1 MTCKINAD
9 TTNGLKLESDTSGE
23 IDIQSNG
30 TTSINFSPSQ
40 ITITD
45 ADSNQPRLLLKNTN
59 ADSTPPFLDFQK
71 DSSSPA
77 DNDVI
82 GKMRFIGDDDGGNTV
97 AYATIVS
104 TSPDVS
110 DGSENG
116 DLRFETTV
124 DGTNAERMRIDSS
137 GNVGIGTSSPS
148 GKLTVS
154 DIGEDNALYVL
165 GGIKQDDGPGNPWY
179 LGKGI
184 LGSTGSEFL
193 IGNGSSELLRIEQSG
208 FIGIGV
214 TTTQAHLHVDS
225 EDTASIFGRACI
237 AATTADPTGDSL
249 NQLYVAAFTGDS
261 NVTNATFL
269 SMRDSDGEIGNIT
282 ANGASSV
289 AYNTSSDYRLKE
301 NVNYTFDAT
310 TRLKQLRPCRF
321 NFIADPDTT
330 KDGFLAH
337 EVSSIVPEAVTGTH
351 DETRECVNVVKKADG
366 KMIHENVSE
375 EDWTQGKTDGTYAE
389 DTTWSATATVPRYQ
403 GIDQSKLVPL
413 LVKTIQELEARITA
427 LENN

>member
-1 MTCKINAD
+1 MTCKVNAD
-9 TTNGLKLESDTSGE
+9 TTNGLKLESDTSGA
-23 IDIQSNG
+23 IDLQSNG
-30 TTSINFSPSQ
+30 TTRVSM
-40 ITITD
+40 D
-45 ADSNQPRLLLKNTN
+45 ASGNVT
-59 ADSTPPFLDFQK
+59 ATS
-71 DSSSPA
+71 
-77 DNDVI
+77 
-82 GKMRFIGDDDGGNTV
+82 FIGDGSSLTGV
-97 AYATIVS
+97 AGL
-104 TSPDVS
+104 PDAIDV
-110 DGSENG
+110 
-116 DLRFETTV
+116 
-124 DGTNAERMRIDSS
+124 NASAPADSLNIDAS
-137 GNVGIGTSSPS
+137 GNVGIGDSSPDGLLHVGTGDNLDGTDVDIIIGGNSVNTRQSIIRKKIQSSDRALEFIAAS
-148 GKLTVS
+148 GGS
-154 DIGEDNALYVL
+154 DEDIRFYSDATTERMR
-165 GGIKQDDGPGNPWY
+165 IDTDG
-179 LGKGI
+179 
-184 LGSTGSEFL
+184 FV
-193 IGNGSSELLRIEQSG
+193 
-208 FIGIGV
+208 GIGV

-225 EDTASIFGRACI
+225 EDVGSIFGRACI

-301 NVNYTFDAT
+301 NVDYTFDAT
-310 TRLKQLRPCRF
+310 TRLKQLKPCRF

>member
-1 MTCKINAD
+1 MTCKVNAD
-9 TTNGLKLESDTSGE
+9 TTNGLKLESDTSGA
-23 IDIQSNG
+23 IDLQSNG
-30 TTSINFSPSQ
+30 TTRVSM
-40 ITITD
+40 D
-45 ADSNQPRLLLKNTN
+45 ASGNVT
-59 ADSTPPFLDFQK
+59 ATS
-71 DSSSPA
+71 
-77 DNDVI
+77 
-82 GKMRFIGDDDGGNTV
+82 FIGDGSSLTGI
-97 AYATIVS
+97 AGL
-104 TSPDVS
+104 PDAIDV
-110 DGSENG
+110 
-116 DLRFETTV
+116 
-124 DGTNAERMRIDSS
+124 NASAPADSLNIDAS
-137 GNVGIGTSSPS
+137 GNVGIGTSSPEAFVHLS
-148 GKLTVS
+148 SNSPRLMLT
-154 DIGEDNALYVL
+154 DTDTGADHRINADSSVGNLAFDADFNSNTSTPSVVFN
-165 GGIKQDDGPGNPWY
+165 IK
-179 LGKGI
+179 
-184 LGSTGSEFL
+184 GSEKM
-193 IGNGSSELLRIEQSG
+193 RIDSDG
-208 FIGIGV
+208 FVGIGV
-214 TTTQAHLHVDS
+214 TTTQGHLHVDS
-225 EDTASIFGRACI
+225 EDVGSIFGRACI

>member
-1 MTCKINAD
+1 MTCKVNAD
-9 TTNGLKLESDTSGE
+9 TTNGLKLESDTSGA
-23 IDIQSNG
+23 IDLQSNG
-30 TTSINFSPSQ
+30 TTRVSM
-40 ITITD
+40 D
-45 ADSNQPRLLLKNTN
+45 ASGNVT
-59 ADSTPPFLDFQK
+59 ATS
-71 DSSSPA
+71 
-77 DNDVI
+77 
-82 GKMRFIGDDDGGNTV
+82 FIGDGSSLTGI
-97 AYATIVS
+97 AGL
-104 TSPDVS
+104 PDAIDV
-110 DGSENG
+110 
-116 DLRFETTV
+116 
-124 DGTNAERMRIDSS
+124 NASAPADSLNIDAS
-137 GNVGIGTSSPS
+137 GKVGIGTSSPDQNLHVS
-148 GKLTVS
+148 DTSTNAYIKIISNDSNTAGILFGDQNSGLQGKLYYLNGS
-154 DIGEDNALYVL
+154 DAMRFDTN
-165 GGIKQDDGPGNPWY
+165 
-179 LGKGI
+179 
-184 LGSTGSEFL
+184 GSERM
-193 IGNGSSELLRIEQSG
+193 RIDSDG

>member
-1 MTCKINAD
+1 MTCKVNAD
-9 TTNGLKLESDTSGE
+9 TTNGLKLTSDTSGA
-23 IDIQSNG
+23 IDLQSNG
-30 TTSINFSPSQ
+30 TTRVSM
-40 ITITD
+40 D
-45 ADSNQPRLLLKNTN
+45 ASGNVT
-59 ADSTPPFLDFQK
+59 ATS
-71 DSSSPA
+71 
-77 DNDVI
+77 
-82 GKMRFIGDDDGGNTV
+82 FIGDGSSLTGI
-97 AYATIVS
+97 AGL
-104 TSPDVS
+104 PDAIDVN
-110 DGSENG
+110 GSAPADSLN
-116 DLRFETTV
+116 
-124 DGTNAERMRIDSS
+124 IDAS
-137 GNVGIGTSSPS
+137 GEVGIGTTSPTEKLHINAGNVLLDNDQVLKFGDGSAYYS
-148 GKLTVS
+148 GNSTSEYLKFFTS
-154 DIGEDNALYVL
+154 NAQRML
-165 GGIKQDDGPGNPWY
+165 IDTDG
-179 LGKGI
+179 
-184 LGSTGSEFL
+184 FV
-193 IGNGSSELLRIEQSG
+193 
-208 FIGIGV
+208 GIGV

-225 EDTASIFGRACI
+225 EDVGSIFGRACI

-301 NVNYTFDAT
+301 NVDYAFDAT
-310 TRLKQLRPCRF
+310 TRLKQLKPCRF

-375 EDWTQGKTDGTYAE
+375 EDWTQGKADGTYAE

>member
-1 MTCKINAD
+1 MTCKVNAD
-9 TTNGLKLESDTSGE
+9 TTNGLKLTSDTSGA
-23 IDIQSNG
+23 IDLQSNG
-30 TTSINFSPSQ
+30 TTRVSM
-40 ITITD
+40 D
-45 ADSNQPRLLLKNTN
+45 ASGNVT
-59 ADSTPPFLDFQK
+59 ATS
-71 DSSSPA
+71 
-77 DNDVI
+77 
-82 GKMRFIGDDDGGNTV
+82 FIGDGSSLTGI
-97 AYATIVS
+97 AGL
-104 TSPDVS
+104 PDAIDV
-110 DGSENG
+110 DGSAPADSLN
-116 DLRFETTV
+116 
-124 DGTNAERMRIDSS
+124 IDAS
-137 GNVGIGTSSPS
+137 GNVGIGISTPSVELNIKSDSNLYDSTTLGLSPS
-148 GKLTVS
+148 NVDTVQ
-154 DIGEDNALYVL
+154 GGL
-165 GGIKQDDGPGNPWY
+165 GVASGGVI
-179 LGKGI
+179 
-184 LGSTGSEFL
+184 SL
-193 IGNGSSELLRIEQSG
+193 IGNNQLRFITSSNERMRIDTDG
-208 FIGIGV
+208 FLGIGV

-237 AATTADPTGDSL
+237 AATTGDPTGDSL

-301 NVNYTFDAT
+301 NVDYAFDAT
-310 TRLKQLRPCRF
+310 TRLKQLKPCRF

-330 KDGFLAH
+330 KDGFIAH

-375 EDWTQGKTDGTYAE
+375 EDWTQGKIDGTYAE
-389 DTTWSATATVPRYQ
+389 DTTWSAEATVPRYQ

>member
-1 MTCKINAD
+1 MTCKVNAD
-9 TTNGLKLESDTSGE
+9 TTNGLKLESDTSGA
-23 IDIQSNG
+23 IDLQSNG
-30 TTSINFSPSQ
+30 TTRVSM
-40 ITITD
+40 D
-45 ADSNQPRLLLKNTN
+45 ASGNVT
-59 ADSTPPFLDFQK
+59 ATS
-71 DSSSPA
+71 
-77 DNDVI
+77 
-82 GKMRFIGDDDGGNTV
+82 FIGDGSSLTGIAGLPDAIDVNASAPADSLNIDASGRVGIGT
-97 AYATIVS
+97 
-104 TSPDVS
+104 TSPDNLLEIENTGGDAGMNISAANTGVS
-110 DGSENG
+110 YVNFKDTNDPDVGQISYYHSDNSM
-116 DLRFETTV
+116 RFK
-124 DGTNAERMRIDSS
+124 TNDTERMRIDS
-137 GNVGIGTSSPS
+137 
-148 GKLTVS
+148 
-154 DIGEDNALYVL
+154 D
-165 GGIKQDDGPGNPWY
+165 
-179 LGKGI
+179 
-184 LGSTGSEFL
+184 
-193 IGNGSSELLRIEQSG
+193 G

-225 EDTASIFGRACI
+225 EDVGSIFGRACI

>member
-1 MTCKINAD
+1 MTCKVNAD

-23 IDIQSNG
+23 IDLQTNG
-30 TTSINFSPSQ
+30 TT
-40 ITITD
+40 
-45 ADSNQPRLLLKNTN
+45 K
-59 ADSTPPFLDFQK
+59 
-71 DSSSPA
+71 
-77 DNDVI
+77 VH
-82 GKMRFIGDDDGGNTV
+82 M
-97 AYATIVS
+97 
-104 TSPDVS
+104 
-110 DGSENG
+110 
-116 DLRFETTV
+116 
-124 DGTNAERMRIDSS
+124 DSS
-137 GNVGIGTSSPS
+137 GNVGIGTTNPD
-148 GKLTVS
+148 GALTIQATGAS
-154 DIGEDNALYVL
+154 DITYKYTDGNTKAFSKFDNSDFTFKEGTV
-165 GGIKQDDGPGNPWY
+165 GNDAY
-179 LGKGI
+179 AFF
-184 LGSTGSEFL
+184 TANTERM
-193 IGNGSSELLRIEQSG
+193 RIDSDG